1 MIDPNFSI
9 SEQAGERPKSQG
21 FQEENPTSS
30 TEQGDLGF
38 TLDEWVDRD
47 RASSAIPKPLW
58 DANIAT
64 FEGQGAVEYLLGDA
78 LGQMP
83 GQGQQYVTAPV
94 KKLLDKYS
102 SITQGGWGTRDG
114 VPYFKSWH
122 PRLNTRKPGHAIKYE
137 TPPQAIAAP
146 FVPRLDE
153 ETAARFGVAAGV
165 SVLDVASADPV
176 QPVAIVEGVKKS
188 LTLVA
193 HGVLAIAIRGVTQWH
208 VKGDATALHPELAE
222 IATPERRLYIVF
234 DEDSSHKTIANV
246 RAQADKLGA
255 ALSDRGCD
263 VRVPRW
269 GSTLGK
275 GIDDVLA
282 SMPGAQNWLDELL
295 ANPPNWEPDPL
306 AICKARA
313 LPTPPGAIAP
323 GGAFDGL
330 VWVGDNGTPKIV
342 KAGKL
347 AIAMECH
354 WGDHLRYR
362 QDLSGWFQYEAT
374 TPGLWER
381 VSDREIRALIQRELD
396 MAGAD
401 GAYTQGTIDSTAAL
415 LSHRVAVRRWEQPRN
430 LIPFQNGVLD
440 LKTRTLHPHHHRWG
454 FTWQLPYRHEPAAIS
469 TPFIEWLEQ
478 TVGGDPTVVQLIR
491 AILRAIITGQTHY
504 QRYLELIGPG
514 GTGKG
519 TLIRA
524 IQALLGMKNVVSTS
538 FQRIANNRFETSR
551 FIEKRLVLIPDAD
564 YNPTAVD
571 VLKQLTGGDLIPYER
586 KNENSD
592 FCDGFTMSG
601 WVVIA
606 TNRATIPTDGTNA
619 LFRRRLPIYFNRV
632 VPEGQRRCLLDID
645 PNGNPR
651 GEFAALLPGIF
662 NWVLA
667 MPDEL
672 MDSYICTPD
681 RYVEGFGGYQTAAIM
696 NMDSLAQWV
705 NEIVVYA
712 PGAWTKVGDKK
723 ASHCDCLYPSY
734 VAYCEDNGARP
745 LSQVRFSTALENLFQ
760 HPLGHGDVTRRR
772 DRDRGMG
779 LQNIRLRAIN
789 TDPSNDAV
797 DRPVEPAPLTV
808 ERSLGTVPAD
818 VADND
823 TIAVPLSDR
832 QLTRLLNLGCD
843 DLQTFTK
850 VVQRLTPTERRF
862 LYTQLPELRQGVPHV
877 VQ

>member
-1 MIDPNFSI
+1 MVDPNFSI
-9 SEQAGERPKSQG
+9 SEQAGERPASQG

-38 TLDEWVDRD
+38 TLDKWVDRD

-64 FEGQGAVEYLLGDA
+64 FEGQGAVEHLLGDA
-78 LGQMP
+78 LDQMP

-102 SITQGGWGTRDG
+102 FITQGGWGTRYG
-114 VPYFKSWH
+114 VPYFKPWH

-153 ETAARFGVAAGV
+153 ETAARFGGAAGA
-165 SVLDVASADPV
+165 SVLDVASADPF

-222 IATPERRLYIVF
+222 IAIPERRLYIVF

-275 GIDDVLA
+275 GIDDVLSA
-282 SMPGAQNWLDELL
+282 KPGNSAQTWLDELL
-295 ANPPNWEPDPL
+295 ANAPQWEPDPL
-306 AICKARA
+306 AIRKAHA
-313 LPTPPGAIAP
+313 LPTPLGAIAP
-323 GGAFDGL
+323 KGAFDGL
-330 VWVGDNGTPKIV
+330 VWIGDNGTPKLA
-342 KAGKL
+342 KAGRL
-347 AIAMECH
+347 AIALEKI

-362 QDLSGWFQYEAT
+362 QDLAGWFQYEAT

-401 GAYTQGTIDSTAAL
+401 GSYTQGTIDSTAAL
-415 LSHRVAVRRWEQPRN
+415 LSQRVAVRRWEQPRN

-454 FTWQLPYRHEPAAIS
+454 FTWQLPYRHEPAVIAD
-469 TPFIEWLEQ
+469 PFIEWLGQ
-478 TVGGDPTVVQLIR
+478 TVGGDASVVQLIR
-491 AILRAIITGQTHY
+491 AILRAIVTGQTQY
-504 QRYLELIGPG
+504 QKYLELIGPG

-519 TLIRA
+519 TLIRTL
-524 IQALLGMKNVVSTS
+524 QALLGMKNVVSTS
-538 FQRIANNRFETSR
+538 FQRIASNRFETSR

-564 YNPTAVD
+564 YNPTAID

-592 FCDGFTMSG
+592 FCDAFTLSG

-606 TNRATIPTDGTNA
+606 TNRATIATDGTNA

-632 VPEGQRRCLLDID
+632 GPEGQRRCLLDIGPD
-645 PNGNPR
+645 GNPR
-651 GEFAALLPGIF
+651 GEFEALLPGIF

-667 MPDEL
+667 MSDEL
-672 MDSYICTPD
+672 MDAYIRCPD
-681 RYVEGFGGYQTAAIM
+681 RYVAEIGTYQTEALM
-696 NMDSLAQWV
+696 NTDGLAQWV
-705 NEIVVYA
+705 NESVLYA
-712 PGAWTKVGDKK
+712 PGEWTKVGDKK
-723 ASHCDCLYPSY
+723 ASHRDCLYPSY

-760 HPLGHGDVTRRR
+760 HLLGHDDVTRRR
-772 DRDRGMG
+772 DRNLGMG

-818 VADND
+818 GADND
-823 TIAVPLSDR
+823 TAPLSDR

-843 DLQTFTK
+843 DLGTFIQT
-850 VVQRLTPTERRF
+850 VQRLTPAERHY
-862 LYTQLPELRQGVPHV
+862 LYAQLPELREAAHAIR
-877 VQ
+877 